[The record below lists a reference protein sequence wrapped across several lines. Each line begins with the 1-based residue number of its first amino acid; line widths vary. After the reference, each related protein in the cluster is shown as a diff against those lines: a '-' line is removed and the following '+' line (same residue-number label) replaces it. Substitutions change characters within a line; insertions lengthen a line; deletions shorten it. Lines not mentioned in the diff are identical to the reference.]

1 MRIAILSDIHGNLEA
16 LQACLNELDK
26 LRPDKVYC
34 LGDIVGYGANPEECV
49 NIVAQAGWQSV
60 LGNHDA
66 AVIDPSEMTPMNPMA
81 RQALEWTAQNLS
93 DKAKDFLKSLPLKI
107 PISDDAIASHGLP
120 HKPSDWLYSDDP
132 YAVLNAFLQ
141 VPAKVM
147 FVGHL
152 HYAHSYKYE
161 KEEGKLMLYQLPESL
176 DLSEGRYIVNVG
188 SVGQPR
194 DDDHRACLVI
204 FDDAI
209 PAVIYHRIQY
219 DTALAAKKIVDAG
232 LPDIL
237 AQRLFLGR

>member
-16 LQACLNELDK
+16 LQACLNELEK

-49 NIVAQAGWQSV
+49 YIVAQAGWQTV

-66 AVIDPSEMTPMNPMA
+66 AVIDPSEMAPMNPMA
-81 RQALEWTAQNLS
+81 RQALEWTAENLS
-93 DKAKDFLKSLPLKI
+93 GHAKKFLKSLPLKI
-107 PISDDAIASHGLP
+107 SINDDTIASHGLP
-120 HKPSDWLYSDDP
+120 HSPSDWLYSDDP
-132 YAVLNAFLQ
+132 YAVLKAFLQ

-161 KEEGKLMLYQLPESL
+161 KASGKLMLFQLPESL
-176 DLSEGRYIVNVG
+176 DMTEGRYIVNVG

-194 DDDHRACLVI
+194 DDDHRSCLVI
-204 FDDAI
+204 YDDSI
-209 PAVIYHRIQY
+209 PAVFYHRIQY